1 MFESIL
7 TSGADASTISTK
19 GAVICIAVAIVLG
32 FFISLVYMVS
42 DRKKKYSAHF
52 AFTLVILP
60 AVVCAVIMLVGSD
73 IAKAISLGGVFALVR
88 FRSVPGDSKDIA
100 SVFYCMSVGLAA
112 GMGYIWF
119 AVLLAAVIGALYFVL
134 MIFNYGAKKNVPK
147 ELKITVPENLNFN
160 GAFDDLFEEY
170 SYGAT
175 LEKIKTTNLG
185 TLYEL
190 TYSIMMKENVDEKQF
205 MDSIRCRNGNLNII
219 LCKAPEKMD
228 VL

>member
-1 MFESIL
+1 M
-7 TSGADASTISTK
+7 
-19 GAVICIAVAIVLG
+19 AIVLG
-32 FFISLVYMVS
+32 FLISFVYMVS
-42 DRKKKYSAHF
+42 DKRKKYSSPF

-100 SVFYCMSVGLAA
+100 SVFYCMSVGLAT

-119 AVLLAAVIGALYFVL
+119 AVMLAVVIGILYIVL
-134 MIFNYGAKKNVPK
+134 TKLNYGVRKNVYK

-170 SYGAT
+170 SNGTT
-175 LEKIKTTNLG
+175 LERIKTTNLG

-190 TYSIMMKENVDEKQF
+190 TYSIIMKEGADEKQF

-219 LCKAPEKMD
+219 LCKAPEKSD